1 MYFIIIYNI
10 FKYIQ
15 NFLNTLIKDLVSKSN
30 KLIDWPATYNILLSF
45 EIFNLVTKSIPL
57 NHLLTIINKK

>member
-30 KLIDWPATYNILLSF
+30 KLID
-45 EIFNLVTKSIPL
+45 
-57 NHLLTIINKK
+57 

>member
-10 FKYIQ
+10 FKYIK

-30 KLIDWPATYNILLSF
+30 KLID
-45 EIFNLVTKSIPL
+45 
-57 NHLLTIINKK
+57 